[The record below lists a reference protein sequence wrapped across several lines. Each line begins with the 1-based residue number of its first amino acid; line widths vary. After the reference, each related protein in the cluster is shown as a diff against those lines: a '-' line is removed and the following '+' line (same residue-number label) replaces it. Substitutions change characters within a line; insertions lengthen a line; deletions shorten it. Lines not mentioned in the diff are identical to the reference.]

1 MLGLKKF
8 LASLDQKPEEPIEP
22 ELKTTANK
30 ERDREIKYV
39 FSCRR
44 QQAWSEHQDRNQQ
57 LTAMLFE
64 LSAGSS
70 RTCGQGQSYKQLPRK
85 EKVIVHLKTATW

>member
-1 MLGLKKF
+1 MLGLKKY
-8 LASLDQKPEEPIEP
+8 LANLNDLPDEQPIEP

-30 ERDREIKYV
+30 DRDREIKCA

-44 QQAWSEHQDRNQQ
+44 QHACSEHLDRKQQ
-57 LTAMLFE
+57 LTATLVVQ

-70 RTCGQGQSYKQLPRK
+70 RTCGQGQSYKQ
-85 EKVIVHLKTATW
+85 